1 MISRRWFL
9 YLAVGATVLAVP
21 SLGFSAERST
31 ERPQANK
38 PAVERETVEMFQAM
52 KDGVID
58 VKFIAKDMTAAR
70 IIITNKTKKPLSIKL
85 PEAFAGVPVL
95 AQRGG
100 GGFGGGGR
108 GGGGRGGGLGGGG
121 GGQGLGGGLGGGG
134 GGFGGGGGGRGG
146 GGGGFFNIAPEKVG
160 NIKVACLCLD
170 HGMPDP
176 TPRMKYEIKPIDTY
190 VNRPAVVELVKAFGN
205 GQLPHG
211 AAQAAVWHLNN
222 DISWEELAAL
232 RTGSERLLRR
242 PSYFNEQ
249 DLRGGTVIAAEALRR
264 AQAIESKGDYE
275 KGDSLS
281 KQ

>member
-9 YLAVGATVLAVP
+9 RLGLWAVVLTVPGLLLA
-21 SLGFSAERST
+21 AERRVKRQRADEATSKH
-31 ERPQANK
+31 EA
-38 PAVERETVEMFQAM
+38 VEMFQAM

-58 VKFIAKDMTAAR
+58 VQFIAKDMTAAR
-70 IIITNKTKKPLSIKL
+70 VIITNKTKKPLSVEL
-85 PEAFAGVPVL
+85 PEVFAGMPVL
-95 AQRGG
+95 AINHLGGGG

-108 GGGGRGGGLGGGG
+108 GGGGLGGG
-121 GGQGLGGGLGGGG
+121 GGQGLGGGFGG
-134 GGFGGGGGGRGG
+134 GGGGGGRGG
-146 GGGGFFNIAPEKVG
+146 GGGGIFNIAPEKVG

-222 DISWEELAAL
+222 DISWEELAAK
-232 RTGSERLLRR
+232 RTGSKRLLRR
-242 PSYFNEQ
+242 PSYFNNR
-249 DLRGGTVIAAEALRR
+249 DLRDGIMIATEALRR

-275 KGDSLS
+275 KSDSLS
-281 KQ
+281 ER